1 MKKVLMGLGGI
12 FLVIVLAFA
21 GMGLFAWYKSSQ
33 YDDTAVPYIKATIPE
48 LSTWDT
54 DLIKSYM
61 APTVLEET
69 TGENFAKI
77 IKYLSRLGTLITVGE
92 PIFTR
97 IHTGAN
103 LADGKQTI
111 VTYTIDAVYENGDAV
126 ITMSLLDLGSSFQVY
141 NFHINSI
148 ALIE

>member
-1 MKKVLMGLGGI
+1 MKKVLMVFGGI

-48 LSTWDT
+48 ISTWNT
-54 DLIKSYM
+54 ELIKGYM
-61 APTVLEET
+61 APQVLDET
-69 TGENFAKI
+69 TDENFEKI
-77 IKYLSRLGTLITVGE
+77 INYLSKLGALITLGE
-92 PIFTR
+92 PSFTR

-103 LADGKQTI
+103 IESGKQTI

-126 ITMSLLDLGSSFQVY
+126 ITMSLLDRGNSFQVY
-141 NFHINSI
+141 KFHINSM
-148 ALIE
+148 ALAE